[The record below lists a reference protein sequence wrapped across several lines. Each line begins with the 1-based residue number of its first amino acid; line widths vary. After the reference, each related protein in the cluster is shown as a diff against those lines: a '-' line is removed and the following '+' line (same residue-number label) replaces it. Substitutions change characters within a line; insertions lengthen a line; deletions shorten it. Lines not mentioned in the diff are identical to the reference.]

1 MKLTR
6 LILLTALFLAS
17 ASLGAAQATEAPAA
31 PAPAAA
37 ETPASAEGTVQAEPG
52 NLYDDAA
59 PGKNAITD
67 AEPVPPPTLGER
79 PAAEKTELIQNYVSI
94 TYDNLARTLWAMN
107 VHALDD
113 DLMVDNFLRITEC
126 NLYNKF
132 FMNEFEWEKI
142 RDATRKYLMKFKEDF
157 PRRYEYIQPLYLD
170 RYDFAL
176 KGFELMKDSAFT
188 QSTRLEM
195 ASNVYYKSKCGSEAI
210 RHVQGY
216 PDSVVLTTRRPFK
229 LSFIRVN
236 EALAKEYLAFV
247 KGRYNDPKRG
257 RPAYMRI
264 RVRLDQHLP
273 DLQISQGLYSNYGGV
288 IETIEVFADRD
299 LMFKL
304 YEQAVY

>member
-1 MKLTR
+1 MKLAR
-6 LILLTALFLAS
+6 LILLTALFLSPAT
-17 ASLGAAQATEAPAA
+17 AQLARATEEAAPSAEAAPAA
-31 PAPAAA
+31 K
-37 ETPASAEGTVQAEPG
+37 GTVQAEPG
-52 NLYDDAA
+52 NLYDDAPAATGALTNPDANQA
-59 PGKNAITD
+59 P
-67 AEPVPPPTLGER
+67 PSLGER
-79 PAAEKTELIQNYVSI
+79 PASEKTELIQNYVSI

-132 FMNEFEWEKI
+132 YMNEFEWDKI
-142 RDATRKYLMKFKEDF
+142 RDATRKYLMKYKEDF

-176 KGFELMKDSAFT
+176 KGFSLMKESAFT

-195 ASNVYYKSKCGSEAI
+195 AANVYYKSKCGGEAI

-247 KGRYNDPKRG
+247 KGRYNDPKHG

-264 RVRLDQHLP
+264 RVRLDQHYP
-273 DLQISQGLYSNYGGV
+273 DLHISQGTYSNYGGV

>member
-1 MKLTR
+1 MKLAR
-6 LILLTALFLAS
+6 LILLTALFIAP
-17 ASLGAAQATEAPAA
+17 ASLQVASATEAPAA
-31 PAPAAA
+31 APATGETAPAPA
-37 ETPASAEGTVQAEPG
+37 GTVQAEPG
-52 NLYDDAA
+52 NLFDDAPA
-59 PGKNAITD
+59 KNPITD
-67 AEPVPPPTLGER
+67 TEPVPPPSLGER
-79 PAAEKTELIQNYVSI
+79 PAAEKTELIQDYVSI

-142 RDATRKYLMKFKEDF
+142 RDATRKYLMKYKEDF

-176 KGFELMKDSAFT
+176 KGFELMKDSAFI

-195 ASNVYYKSKCGSEAI
+195 AANVYYKSKCGGEAI

-257 RPAYMRI
+257 RPAFMRI

-273 DLQISQGLYSNYGGV
+273 DLQISQGTYSNYGGV